1 MHKIF
6 VPLYNFFSRRRTL
19 LYVILGLTTAIFLFF
34 GIRIYLEEDVMKL
47 LPRSSME
54 NDLAFSDIKLKDKI
68 ILQLT
73 SRDGQAATPE
83 ELAGYMDELVYLLE
97 EEDAEAQ
104 YIDNILY
111 NLDAAIALNALD
123 FGLEHL
129 PTFID
134 TAWYPQIEALL
145 QRKALERQMV
155 LNRRIFEEDE
165 TGQISSLI
173 ALDPINMHETLLS
186 LFLSSAN
193 LGSGAGGMN
202 IIEGH
207 FFSPDSTV
215 CEAFLSPKFVY
226 TESGKG
232 TELYR
237 MIERARLKLEADH
250 PDLKVL
256 AHGDTLGSVSNAST
270 IKRDIVLTV
279 GLSFIVIIVILL
291 LCFHDIRYILQI
303 ISPIAYGT
311 AFSLCI
317 LYWIKGSMSLLALGM
332 GAIVLGV
339 AISYILHVLIHYY
352 YTEDVPQMLREQSTP
367 VILGCMTTVGAFL
380 GLMFT
385 ESDLLRDFGLFAS
398 LALTGSTLFSLIFL
412 PHFLSPGQIK
422 VRRYKGFHAI
432 DRVNGLPWDR
442 NPWILGA
449 LGVVMIVGLVMSP
462 RVRFDSDLRNLDY
475 DNEPLVESQQLY
487 EKNHQDGCFSLY
499 FAAWDEDLDN
509 ALEYNEAL
517 LARIDSLTGSG
528 LIKGAS
534 TLAAVL
540 LQPTSRQQER
550 IEAWEAF
557 WTTERKA
564 RAKAEVAAA
573 ARKAG
578 LDAKLFRQFDAL
590 IDAEY
595 TTGSLYDSG
604 LLPEE
609 LAGNFIELEE
619 SGRYLVF
626 TPVSF
631 LVEDTNAVED
641 ALTALPHV
649 LVLEPFYY
657 CSDLVEI
664 IHDDFSKTLW
674 ISSIFV
680 FLVLLLAF
688 RRIGISVIAFL
699 PMFLSWYLMQ
709 GLMAVFGLEFN
720 LINIVISTFVYGIG
734 VDYSIF
740 VMEGL
745 LARARSGRVEL
756 LEWHKTAIF
765 FSAMVLLIVV
775 LSLVFANHPS
785 IRSIG
790 LITVIGMTSTILLTY
805 SLEPF
810 IFNLMLRVPAF
821 RRAVGAQNPDK
832 S

>member
-6 VPLYNFFSRRRTL
+6 VPLYNFFSHRKTL
-19 LYVILGLTTAIFLFF
+19 LYLILGLTTAIFIFF
-34 GIRIYLEEDVMKL
+34 GIRINLEEDVMKL

-54 NDLAFSDIKLKDKI
+54 NDLAFSDIKLKDKVI
-68 ILQLT
+68 IQLT
-73 SRDGQAATPE
+73 SREGCTAEPE
-83 ELAGYMDELVYLLE
+83 ELAGYMDEFIYLLLE
-97 EEDAEAQ
+97 EDADGE

-111 NLDAAIALNALD
+111 NLDAGMALNALD
-123 FGLEHL
+123 FGLQHL

-145 QRKALERQMV
+145 QREAIEQQMV
-155 LNRRIFEEDE
+155 QNRKIMEEDE

-186 LFLSSAN
+186 LFMSSAN
-193 LGSGAGGMN
+193 RGSGAGGMN

-215 CEAFLSPKFVY
+215 CEAFLSPNFVY

-232 TELYR
+232 TELFR
-237 MIERARLKLEADH
+237 MLQRSSKALQADY
-250 PDLKVL
+250 PDIKVFV
-256 AHGDTLGSVSNAST
+256 HGDTLGSVSNAST
-270 IKRDIVLTV
+270 IKRDIILTV
-279 GLSFIVIIVILL
+279 GISLIVIIIILL

-303 ISPIAYGT
+303 VAPIAYGT
-311 AFSLCI
+311 AFSVCI
-317 LYWIKGSMSLLALGM
+317 LYWMKGSMSLLALGM

-352 YTEDVPQMLREQSTP
+352 FTEDVPQMLRDQSTP

-380 GLMFT
+380 ALLFT

-398 LALTGSTLFSLIFL
+398 FALTGSTLFSLIFL
-412 PHFLSPGQIK
+412 PHFLRRSQIK
-422 VRRYKGFHAI
+422 VRKYKGFHMI

-442 NPWILGA
+442 NPWILGG
-449 LGVVMIVGLVMSP
+449 LGIVMIVGLIMSP

-487 EKNHQDGCFSLY
+487 EKNHQNGCFSLY
-499 FAAWDEDLDN
+499 FAAWDEDLDS

-517 LARIDSLTGSG
+517 LERIDSLTESG
-528 LIKGAS
+528 VIKGSS

-540 LQPTSRQQER
+540 LQPTSRQEER
-550 IEAWEAF
+550 IKAWNTF
-557 WTTERKA
+557 WTPGRMA
-564 RAKAEVAAA
+564 RAKADVAAA
-573 ARKAG
+573 ASKAG
-578 LDAKLFRQFDAL
+578 LDPKLFRSFDAL
-590 IDAEY
+590 LETEY

-604 LLPEE
+604 VLPEE
-609 LAGNFIELEE
+609 LAGNYIELED

-631 LVEDTNAVED
+631 LVEDTDTVAD

-657 CSDLVEI
+657 CSDLVKI

-688 RRIGISVIAFL
+688 RRFGVSVIAFL

-745 LARARSGRVEL
+745 LAKARTGRNDL

-775 LSLVFANHPS
+775 LSLIFANHPS

-810 IFNLMLRVPAF
+810 VFNLMLRIPAF
-821 RRAVGAQNPDK
+821 RKSIGALK
-832 S
+832 SE